1 MRSRQQ
7 GIALITILMLV
18 ALATIIAATIA
29 KRQSYTNDS
38 TAYMMRQSQS
48 LYYAKSAEAFF
59 SELLVQDAES
69 DSKADYLHETWAK
82 PMPAFPIDGGYVSG
96 QLIDESGK
104 FNLNALLK
112 DDGTP
117 NEESRQFFEGLL
129 KRVGLPAE
137 VSQAVIDWQDP
148 DDLTIGAMGAES
160 NYYSGM
166 PNGYLVANAPFQSA
180 EELKQV
186 RGFEGLNF
194 DLIAPY
200 VTAAPNNLSK
210 ININTA
216 SALVLASLDE
226 KLDINTIDQ
235 VLKQKSA
242 NMEYFS
248 NVDELWQ
255 LEPFT
260 QVDPQK
266 RPIAI
271 QVFDV
276 NSNFFKAQIEVVL
289 SERKRQFSSYLWRKD
304 QHVSIFSRSLAPF

>member
-1 MRSRQQ
+1 M
-7 GIALITILMLV
+7 
-18 ALATIIAATIA
+18 
-29 KRQSYTNDS
+29 
-38 TAYMMRQSQS
+38 
-48 LYYAKSAEAFF
+48 
-59 SELLVQDAES
+59 
-69 DSKADYLHETWAK
+69 
-82 PMPAFPIDGGYVSG
+82 
-96 QLIDESGK
+96 
-104 FNLNALLK
+104 
-112 DDGTP
+112 
-117 NEESRQFFEGLL
+117 
-129 KRVGLPAE
+129 
-137 VSQAVIDWQDP
+137 
-148 DDLTIGAMGAES
+148 
-160 NYYSGM
+160 
-166 PNGYLVANAPFQSA
+166 VANAPFQNA

-186 RGFEGLNF
+186 RGFEGPNF

-200 VTAAPNNLSK
+200 VTATPNNLSK

-216 SALVLASLDE
+216 SALIIASLDE
-226 KLDINTIDQ
+226 KLDINSIDQ

>member
-1 MRSRQQ
+1 M
-7 GIALITILMLV
+7 
-18 ALATIIAATIA
+18 
-29 KRQSYTNDS
+29 
-38 TAYMMRQSQS
+38 
-48 LYYAKSAEAFF
+48 
-59 SELLVQDAES
+59 
-69 DSKADYLHETWAK
+69 
-82 PMPAFPIDGGYVSG
+82 
-96 QLIDESGK
+96 IDESGK

-137 VSQAVIDWQDP
+137 VSQAVIDWQDS

-160 NYYSGM
+160 NYYSGLS
-166 PNGYLVANAPFQSA
+166 NGYLVANTPFQSA

-186 RGFEGLNF
+186 RGFEGQNF

-216 SALVLASLDE
+216 SALLLASLDE

-255 LEPFT
+255 LEPFA

-266 RPIAI
+266 RPIAV

-276 NSNFFKAQIEVVL
+276 KSNFFKAQIEVVL